1 MNTVVYEDPWTQIIV
16 PGESAVAGQVQVV
29 SKLPAKTLAE
39 LNDEQVEHLFFVAS
53 YAGTAVFE
61 LLGVQG
67 TNMVLTEGDGPL
79 VIDILARKADDGLD
93 ILWSPSQLSQTE
105 LQSSAKSIRDAI
117 DILLWHE
124 NNPQES
130 TPQQPASEVPTPAT
144 APESVPTGPSSAD
157 KPPKENYMIKH
168 LRRVP

>member
-1 MNTVVYEDPWTQIIV
+1 MNTVVYEDPWTQIVV
-16 PGESAVAGQVQVV
+16 PEESAVAGHVQVV
-29 SKLPAKTLAE
+29 CKLPATTIADLE
-39 LNDEQVEHLFFVAS
+39 DEHVEHLFFVAS

-67 TNMVLTEGDGPL
+67 TNMVLTENDGPL

-93 ILWSPSQLSQTE
+93 ILWSPTQLDQTE

-124 NNPQES
+124 NNPKEEPVPEPAVQA
-130 TPQQPASEVPTPAT
+130 QPDSSNEKQPSEKKTAS
-144 APESVPTGPSSAD
+144 
-157 KPPKENYMIKH
+157 KENYLIKH